1 MMINFRCHMTGL
13 KYPWISDTALFL
25 GISMK
30 VLPKTGSQD
39 MDPKGEA
46 LTLRCHSL
54 GWGPGQNKGRFMLPL
69 GAGHFPLP
77 PLGIRTWGCSAS
89 GSWHSYQWTLD
100 LQVFNLNTE
109 FGLLVCDA
117 PYLGLSYTSNFLSDA
132 TLRDISAS
140 IPACTHFS

>member
-54 GWGPGQNKGRFMLPL
+54 G
-69 GAGHFPLP
+69 
-77 PLGIRTWGCSAS
+77 
-89 GSWHSYQWTLD
+89 
-100 LQVFNLNTE
+100 
-109 FGLLVCDA
+109 
-117 PYLGLSYTSNFLSDA
+117 
-132 TLRDISAS
+132 
-140 IPACTHFS
+140 